1 MRTLGILAVCGT
13 LWGVALPA
21 TAQLQLRL
29 PISFPTFAPGS
40 SFQTTPLPLANSDYC
55 TVTGSQPE
63 QGQFVQCGEVDTVTD
78 FGFQVGGTYSASVQ
92 ATSFV
97 SGSQTVNWSPT
108 LACVRVGS
116 DGESIAGGSSSFCLQ
131 SITRAGQGVFWDL
144 GGILSISS
152 TATGGS
158 YTANVTLTVRG
169 PRLNSSITVPATLNV
184 KVVETTC
191 TLRNHRSVSFG
202 SATARKSGTVT
213 LSSVHG
219 TRSYSSGQSDPSGSS
234 QYTFGKASVTTN
246 SGSVVVTV
254 QAPSTLQGA
263 GSTLPYTL
271 YSATRTTP
279 TGSYRNS
286 ITGSGTATLAV
297 TSGQAIE
304 VRFGGRVS
312 VSRDASAGTYSG
324 TAQVSFQCN

>member
-1 MRTLGILAVCGT
+1 MRILGILAICGT

-29 PISFPTFAPGS
+29 PISLPTFAPGS
-40 SFQTTPLPLANSDYC
+40 SFQTSPWPLANSDYC
-55 TVTGSQPE
+55 TVTGSQSE
-63 QGQFVQCGEVDTVTD
+63 QGQFVQCGEVGTVTD
-78 FGFQVGGTYSASVQ
+78 FGFQVGGAYSASVQ

-97 SGSQTVNWSPT
+97 SGSQTVHWSPT
-108 LACVRVGS
+108 LACVRVDS
-116 DGESIAGGSSSFCLQ
+116 DGESIAGGGGAFCQQ

-144 GGILSISS
+144 GGIVSISS

-158 YTANVTLTVRG
+158 YTATVTLTVRG
-169 PRLNSSITVPATLNV
+169 PGLNSSITVPATLNV

-191 TLRNHRSVSFG
+191 ALQKHSSVSFG
-202 SATARKSGTVT
+202 SATAGESDTIT
-213 LSSVHG
+213 LSAVHG
-219 TRSYSSGQSDPSGSS
+219 TRSYGFGKSAPSGSS
-234 QYTFGKASVTTN
+234 QYTLGEASVTTN

-263 GSTLPYTL
+263 GSTLPYTH
-271 YSATRTTP
+271 YTATRTMS
-279 TGSYRNS
+279 TGSYRHS

-312 VSRDASAGTYSG
+312 VSQDARAGAYSG
-324 TAQVSFQCN
+324 IAHVSFQCN